1 MEYKSVRDMLDDRRN
16 AEIEMEAIQREID
29 RASCRGLASL
39 GSSLPRIEKVHG
51 KDEYVYALRGTNNPQ
66 GAALQH
72 VDGYT
77 EALLKRMEEK
87 HELFLAAERV
97 IASARLS
104 IDRTILRYYYC
115 QAMTDEA
122 VAEVVHSSK
131 QAVWKRRDETIKELE
146 IQWAGKL

>member
-16 AEIEMEAIQREID
+16 AEIEMEAIQRQID
-29 RASCRGLASL
+29 RICVTNVRV
-39 GSSLPRIEKVHG
+39 GSGDIPREKVRG
-51 KDEYVYALRGTNNPQ
+51 KDEWVIRPRGTNNPQ